1 MNDDEEKIKEV
12 QERVKNGTVTLQDL
26 AWVITNFVRDFRPLA
41 DEIDIIRIKKEL
53 GLYDQNE

>member
-41 DEIDIIRIKKEL
+41 DEVDIIRIKKEL